1 MLLFCMVFA
10 LLFFQRR
17 HRDVLWSPSKYR
29 HFLGA
34 QSSSFLSPFLP
45 PHGRELAAAEEF
57 TVFGDIRQN
66 LGGNRGSERSVHR
79 RDNAAFE
86 AAVEAGDLEIV
97 STPSPILEDVTL
109 EIPKMLKLDSGTLST
124 VDPCWHNSIS

>member
-1 MLLFCMVFA
+1 MSHSFSSDGHVMDTSCLYSTVKNI
-10 LLFFQRR
+10 
-17 HRDVLWSPSKYR
+17 SG
-29 HFLGA
+29 GA
-34 QSSSFLSPFLP
+34 KIFGFLP

-124 VDPCWHNSIS
+124 VDPCWHNSMR

>member
-1 MLLFCMVFA
+1 MSHSFSGDGHVMDTSCLYSTVKNI
-10 LLFFQRR
+10 
-17 HRDVLWSPSKYR
+17 SG
-29 HFLGA
+29 GA
-34 QSSSFLSPFLP
+34 KIFGFLP

>member
-1 MLLFCMVFA
+1 MSHSFSSDGHVMDTSCLYSTVKNI
-10 LLFFQRR
+10 
-17 HRDVLWSPSKYR
+17 SG
-29 HFLGA
+29 GA
-34 QSSSFLSPFLP
+34 KIFGFLP

-109 EIPKMLKLDSGTLST
+109 EIPKMLQLDSGTLST